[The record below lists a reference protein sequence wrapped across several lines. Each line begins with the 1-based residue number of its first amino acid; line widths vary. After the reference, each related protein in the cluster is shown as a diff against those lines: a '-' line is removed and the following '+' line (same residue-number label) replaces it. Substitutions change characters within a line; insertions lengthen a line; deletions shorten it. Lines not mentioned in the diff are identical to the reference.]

1 VYEVQGEGN
10 VVCSDV
16 CEVQSEGNVVY
27 SDVCMRYRVR
37 EILCTV
43 MCV

>member
-1 VYEVQGEGN
+1 VYEVQDEGN
-10 VVCSDV
+10 V
-16 CEVQSEGNVVY
+16 NVY

-37 EILCTV
+37 EILLCTV